1 MEYKLRIT
9 DLPKEQRPRERL
21 IRYGAE
27 ILSDAELLAII
38 LRTGDGKRSA
48 LELAH
53 HLLNHRHGFRGLD
66 AISIAELCET
76 HGVGPAK
83 AAQIKAAFE
92 IGRKLVEEKRPDR
105 KHLRTSRD
113 VFDYLHERLRN
124 QSREVF
130 IMLLLTVHNKLIK
143 EQKLFEGTL
152 NESLVTP
159 REVLKEAINGKAASV
174 IFAHNHP
181 SGEPAPSPD
190 DRQVTKQLVA
200 ACKTAGICVLD
211 HVIIGDERF
220 FSFADEG
227 LL

>member
-1 MEYKLRIT
+1 MEYKIRMT
-9 DLPKEQRPRERL
+9 DLPEDQRPRERL
-21 IRYGAE
+21 IQHGAE

-48 LELAH
+48 LDLAH
-53 HLLNHRHGFRGLD
+53 HLLNQGHGFRGLD
-66 AISIAELCET
+66 AISIAELCEIR
-76 HGVGPAK
+76 GVGPAK
-83 AAQIKAAFE
+83 AAQIKAALE
-92 IGRKLVEEKRPDR
+92 IGRKLVGEKRPDR
-105 KHLRTSRD
+105 KHIQTSRD

-124 QSREVF
+124 HAREVF

-181 SGEPAPSPD
+181 SGEPTPSQD
-190 DRQVTKQLVA
+190 DRQITKQLVA
-200 ACKTAGICVLD
+200 ACKAAGICVLD
-211 HVIIGDERF
+211 HVIIGDGKF

>member
-1 MEYKLRIT
+1 MEYRIRIT
-9 DLPKEQRPRERL
+9 DLPEDQRPRERL
-21 IRYGAE
+21 IQHGAE
-27 ILSDAELLAII
+27 SLSEAELLAII

-48 LELAH
+48 IDLAH
-53 HLLNHRHGFRGLD
+53 HLLNHCRGFRGLD
-66 AISIAELCET
+66 TITIDELCEIR
-76 HGVGPAK
+76 GMGPAK

-92 IGRKLVEEKRPDR
+92 IGRKLVDEKRPDR
-105 KHLRTSRD
+105 KHIQTSRD
-113 VFDYLHERLRN
+113 VFDYLHDRLRN
-124 QSREVF
+124 QPREVF

-152 NESLVTP
+152 NQSLVTP

-181 SGEPAPSPD
+181 SGEPAPSAD
-190 DRQVTKQLVA
+190 DREMTKQLVA
-200 ACKTAGICVLD
+200 ACKAAGICVLD
-211 HVIIGDERF
+211 HVIIGDGRF

>member
-9 DLPKEQRPRERL
+9 DLPKDQRPRERL
-21 IRYGAE
+21 IQYGAE

-48 LELAH
+48 LDLAH
-53 HLLNHRHGFRGLD
+53 HLLNRGHGFRGLD
-66 AISIAELCET
+66 AISINELCEIR
-76 HGVGPAK
+76 GVGPAK
-83 AAQIKAAFE
+83 AAQIKAALE
-92 IGRKLVEEKRPDR
+92 IGRKLVEEKRPER
-105 KHLRTSRD
+105 KHIQTSRD

-124 QSREVF
+124 HSREVF

-181 SGEPAPSPD
+181 SGEPAPSQD
-190 DRQVTKQLVA
+190 DRQLTKQLVA
-200 ACKTAGICVLD
+200 ACKAAGICVLD
-211 HVIIGDERF
+211 HVIIGDGKF